1 MANSGTSMP
10 AICPVILS
18 GGSGTRLWPLSREA
32 FPKQLLP
39 LTAARSLLQETAGR
53 VADGARFASPLVVC
67 NHEHRFIIAE
77 QLREAGTA
85 PRRIVLEPLGRN
97 TAPAAAV
104 AAMVLAE
111 DAPDTLMLVLPSD
124 HAIADADAFLAAVRS
139 AAAAAADGAL
149 VTFGIR
155 PTGPETGYGYIRRG
169 TPLAGRDGC
178 WQVSAFTEKPD
189 LATAQG
195 FVASGAHDWNSGM
208 FLFRADAFLAELE
221 RLEPAIAAGCR
232 AAVAAAEADADFLR
246 LPKDLFAAVPAKSI
260 DYAVMER
267 TARAAVVPADI
278 GWSDVGSWSALWDIG
293 ARDAAGNVLS
303 GDVLALDTR
312 DSYIRSEG
320 RLVAAVGIA
329 DMVVVAADDAVLV
342 LPRSR
347 AQDVK
352 SVVDALKAQ
361 QRPEATGH
369 PRVVRPWG
377 FYRTL
382 ILGDRFQVKHIGVNV
397 GAKLSLQMHHHR
409 AEHWIVVNGRA
420 VVTRDN
426 ETFELKENEATYIPV
441 RAKHRLENPGPDPLN
456 LIEVQSGGYLGED
469 DIVRFEDTYGRA

>member
-1 MANSGTSMP
+1 MANTRTSMP

-32 FPKQLLP
+32 FPKQLLA

-53 VADGARFASPLVVC
+53 VADAARFAPPLVVC

-77 QLREAGTA
+77 QLREAGVA

-104 AAMVLAE
+104 AATVLAK

-124 HAIADADAFLAAVRS
+124 HAIADAAAFLDAVRT

-169 TPLAGRDGC
+169 APVAGRDGC
-178 WQVSAFTEKPD
+178 WQVSEFTEKPD
-189 LATAQG
+189 LATAKG

-246 LPKDLFAAVPAKSI
+246 LPKDLFAAVPSKSI

-267 TARAAVVPADI
+267 TGRAAVVPADI

-293 ARDAAGNVLS
+293 ARDSAGNVLS
-303 GDVLALDTR
+303 GDVLALDSR

-320 RLVAAVGIA
+320 RLVAAVGVA
-329 DMVVVAADDAVLV
+329 DMVIVAADDAVLV
-342 LPRSR
+342 LPKSR

-352 SVVDALKAQ
+352 SVVDALKAK
-361 QRPEATGH
+361 QRPEATAH
-369 PRVVRPWG
+369 PRVIRPWG

-382 ILGDRFQVKHIGVNV
+382 IEGDRFQVKHIRVNV

-409 AEHWIVVNGRA
+409 AEHWVVVNGTA

-441 RAKHRLENPGPDPLN
+441 RAKHRLENPGPAPLN